1 MSYVYQPQQQQ
12 SVMEETSEEET
23 DDDSMM
29 GDMSLPNPH
38 VSQEVDQVED
48 GLHDDD
54 MYSEDGSESSI
65 PDEFIDFSLTY
76 ALYVLDS

>member
-1 MSYVYQPQQQQ
+1 MAYVYQPQQQQ

-38 VSQEVDQVED
+38 DGQHQDVDQVED
-48 GLHDDD
+48 GLHDED

-76 ALYVLDS
+76 AL